1 VTVLGTPKAQ
11 TVTMPDVPAKL
22 GVPITQLG
30 DSVNELGAKVQA
42 GGTRILLP
50 AQLKGEY
57 AYSFKLSG
65 YAR

>member
-1 VTVLGTPKAQ
+1 MADL
-11 TVTMPDVPAKL
+11 PAKL